1 MSNQSRFHSALESV
15 VNVLIGYGVAVASQ
29 LFVFP
34 MFAIDIPLSSNLQ
47 IGAWFTAISLVRSFA
62 VRRLFNRIK

>member
-1 MSNQSRFHSALESV
+1 MSSQSRFHSALESV

-34 MFAIDIPLSSNLQ
+34 MFGIDIPLSSNLQ

>member
-34 MFAIDIPLSSNLQ
+34 MFGIDIPLSSNLQ